1 MLLADLYL
9 LHHIKC
15 SRMVIYLNNN
25 ELFFSLAKKKKKW
38 GKENLLVEPL
48 TMSSKVIPTHNF
60 ILCSV

>member
-25 ELFFSLAKKKKKW
+25 ELFFSLAKKW
-38 GKENLLVEPL
+38 GNENLLVEPL
-48 TMSSKVIPTHNF
+48 TLNSKIIPTHNF
-60 ILCSV
+60 ILCISV